1 MVLYTSTPTLSTRH
15 AVFQEIFLCDKS
27 HKNPG
32 VP

>member
-1 MVLYTSTPTLSTRH
+1 MELYTNRPTLSTRH
-15 AVFQEIFLCDKS
+15 AVNQEIFLCDKS